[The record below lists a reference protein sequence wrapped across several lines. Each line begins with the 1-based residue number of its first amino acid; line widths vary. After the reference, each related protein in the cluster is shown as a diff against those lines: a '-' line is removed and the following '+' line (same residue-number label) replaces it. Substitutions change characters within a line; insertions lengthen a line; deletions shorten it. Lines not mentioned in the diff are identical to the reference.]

1 MQVISLLTVSRL
13 LIEFLWQSCDC
24 SWEIFPISTLLR
36 CYKIFLDMSSWFKQ
50 FYEVRS
56 PPIQTN
62 DRNSNNQIPKDN
74 FILHYLMMQYL
85 SCNNYN
91 NIFSLLFSYLAI
103 NLLIN
108 FGSTLVTVFCFL
120 FMLYLRIFRV
130 YVTCVK
136 NQIINKLKE
145 GINLLL
151 SNITSLQVK
160 SHIIS

>member
-1 MQVISLLTVSRL
+1 MCTP
-13 LIEFLWQSCDC
+13 C
-24 SWEIFPISTLLR
+24 TLPLDLPLR

-56 PPIQTN
+56 PPIQTY

>member
-1 MQVISLLTVSRL
+1 MPPYWSTLMQVISLLTVSRL

-56 PPIQTN
+56 LPIQTN

-74 FILHYLMMQYL
+74 FILHYLIMQYL

-103 NLLIN
+103 ILLIN

-120 FMLYLRIFRV
+120 FHVFKNFLSLCNV
-130 YVTCVK
+130 CQKLNNKEVK
-136 NQIINKLKE
+136 KRNKF
-145 GINLLL
+145 NL
-151 SNITSLQVK
+151 I
-160 SHIIS
+160 

>member
-1 MQVISLLTVSRL
+1 MPPYWSTLMPVIPLLTVSRL

-56 PPIQTN
+56 LPIQTN

-74 FILHYLMMQYL
+74 FILHYLIMQYL

-103 NLLIN
+103 ILLIN

-120 FMLYLRIFRV
+120 FHVFKNFLSLCNV
-130 YVTCVK
+130 CKKLNNKQVK
-136 NQIINKLKE
+136 K
-145 GINLLL
+145 GINL
-151 SNITSLQVK
+151 I
-160 SHIIS
+160 